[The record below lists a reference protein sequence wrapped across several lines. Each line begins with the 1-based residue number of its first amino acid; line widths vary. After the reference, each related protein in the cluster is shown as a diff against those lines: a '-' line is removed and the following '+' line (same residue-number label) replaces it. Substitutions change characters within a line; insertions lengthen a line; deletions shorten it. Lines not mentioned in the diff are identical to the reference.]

1 MDTIDFVKPLVP
13 PGCQN
18 YVLYIYVY
26 IYSADSKVYI

>member
-18 YVLYIYVY
+18 YVLYIY